1 MIEKKILDYRL
12 DKLIFSQNM
21 LSAWKRSK
29 KEFIDKYIRHIFW
42 SDDSQLDRDYEQ
54 NMSYGRDFH
63 LMCQRIFLGID
74 PIRSTSDYDKDLDRV
89 KKIYRLYKNRYGQD
103 VIFLPEHRIELKDRI
118 QATYDLLVKVYENG
132 ELIRLDIWDWK
143 TERKKIEKNYAENKM
158 QTRVYMYVCKE
169 SIGSDLD
176 YENIRMYYYQPAI
189 DRQVMVDYSEDK
201 HVANRNIIYSI
212 IGEIRNLKLED
223 LREEV

>member
-1 MIEKKILDYRL
+1 MIEKEILDYRL
-12 DKLIFSQNM
+12 DKLIFSQNI

-89 KKIYRLYKNRYGQD
+89 RRSTDYTKIGMARMSSFYQN
-103 VIFLPEHRIELKDRI
+103 
-118 QATYDLLVKVYENG
+118 
-132 ELIRLDIWDWK
+132 
-143 TERKKIEKNYAENKM
+143 
-158 QTRVYMYVCKE
+158 
-169 SIGSDLD
+169 IG
-176 YENIRMYYYQPAI
+176 
-189 DRQVMVDYSEDK
+189 
-201 HVANRNIIYSI
+201 
-212 IGEIRNLKLED
+212 
-223 LREEV
+223 

>member
-1 MIEKKILDYRL
+1 MIEKEILDYRL

-158 QTRVYMYVCKE
+158 QTRVYMYVC
-169 SIGSDLD
+169 
-176 YENIRMYYYQPAI
+176 
-189 DRQVMVDYSEDK
+189 
-201 HVANRNIIYSI
+201 
-212 IGEIRNLKLED
+212 
-223 LREEV
+223 